1 MTDSNGDG
9 TPDFLKLDEA
19 GDREAFRR
27 WFTFLAEAQAALPG
41 RKRPSEINDCA
52 GLIRFAYREAL
63 REHTGEWADGLGLTV
78 LPENASAV
86 GKYHYPLTP
95 LGANLFRIVPGSFTE
110 ADLRNGAFAQF
121 ADAETL
127 LRRNTHFRSR
137 DVERAEAGDL
147 LFFHQDDQSM
157 PYHAMIVVGR
167 SQLADSAERW
177 IVYHTGPE
185 GRHPGEIRRVTFTQ
199 LQNHPSPQWR
209 PVAGNSNFL
218 GVYRWNIL
226 RESE

>member
-1 MTDSNGDG
+1 MSDSSGDG
-9 TPDFLKLDEA
+9 TPDFLRLEA

-27 WFTFLAEAQAALPG
+27 WFTFLAEAAAALPEG
-41 RKRPSEINDCA
+41 ERPPEVNDCA

-63 REHTGEWADGLGLTV
+63 REHTGEWAGRLRLPL
-78 LPENASAV
+78 LPENASGV
-86 GKYHYPLTP
+86 SKYHYPLTP
-95 LGANLFRIVPGSFTE
+95 LGANLFRIAPGSFTE

-137 DVERAEAGDL
+137 DLERAEAGDL
-147 LFFHQDDQSM
+147 LFFHRHGQSM
-157 PYHAMIVVGR
+157 PYHAMIVAGR
-167 SQLADSAERW
+167 SQLTASPERW
-177 IVYHTGPE
+177 LVYHTGPE
-185 GRHPGEIRRVTFTQ
+185 GHDPGEIRRVTYTQ